1 MQKNEF
7 LKVKNSFLELES
19 DFIELKDSELKDREV
34 EIKIETEL
42 QNNRWIL
49 NLTWGI

>member
-1 MQKNEF
+1 MQKNKF
-7 LKVKNSFLELES
+7 LKVKNSFLELER
-19 DFIELKDSELKDREV
+19 DFIELIDREV

-42 QNNRWIL
+42 QKDRWIL